1 VAVKTT
7 AHSWTLDRRDFIICG
22 LATGGLAIGLAA
34 APVSAQTLQ
43 LNEPTNPELKDL
55 LLNQG
60 VFDIWLSVGPDESIV
75 VKVANSEMGQGV
87 MTALPMILA
96 EELDADWAN
105 VRAELSPTAD
115 IYFMPGDIGGG
126 NRQMAGNS
134 YSISRRYLQMRYA
147 GAMAREMLI
156 AAAASRWKVATDQCR
171 TQAGYVLHPEG
182 EIRLGYGEVATQAAA
197 LTLPTSP
204 RLKEASNFKIIGRSL
219 PRLDIPDKVMGKAVY
234 GIDIAWDGLLV
245 AAIRRSPVFGGKI
258 KSINASVA
266 EKMPGVQAVLAL
278 EDSVAVVAE
287 RYWQAAAAL
296 QQVQI
301 VFGSPDGP
309 LLNSPS
315 IERLSRDSL
324 DRNGKVMLSVGN
336 WDRAAKGANLI
347 AADYYSP
354 LMTHVCLE
362 PPNCTI
368 DLGQKYCNVWI
379 GTQENTLF
387 QKKVAELTGLPLDR
401 ITIHVPYLGG
411 GFGRR
416 TEAHAELVQAVE
428 IAKRIR
434 RPVKL
439 IWSREEDIQQGY
451 YRLPAAVRMT
461 AVLDDAGRPAALKAV
476 VATPSLIEGFYSGIK
491 LPGGD
496 PTSVYAL
503 AERIIYAIPDRHTET
518 VQTDIAPIPTGP
530 FRGVGYSAN
539 VFALESFIDELAE
552 KAGQDPFAYR
562 RRMLAHWPQALA
574 VLERAAALAGWD
586 RLPVGQH
593 AGLAVH
599 EIEETVLAIVVV
611 IAPGEEVLP
620 RILRVVAAIDCGRAI
635 NPDGVRAQVEG
646 SILMGLSS
654 ALFEEIHL
662 RQGAVVEH
670 QLGDGEGLY
679 RILSMAEAPKI
690 EVTLVASNAP
700 PAGVGECGVP
710 GTGAAL
716 ANALYRMTGKRLRTM
731 PFAPQLAD

>member
-1 VAVKTT
+1 MT
-7 AHSWTLDRRDFIICG
+7 APSWTLDRRGFLIYG
-22 LATGGLAIGLAA
+22 VATGGLAIGLAA
-34 APVSAQTLQ
+34 APVLALAVQAE
-43 LNEPTNPELKDL
+43 EPTNPALKDL

-60 VFDIWLSVGPDESIV
+60 VFDVWLSVEPDESIV
-75 VKVANSEMGQGV
+75 VKVGNSEMGQGV

-126 NRQMAGNS
+126 NRQMTGTS

-156 AAAASRWKVATDQCR
+156 AAAASRWKVAAEQCR
-171 TQAGYVLHPEG
+171 TQTGYVLHPDG
-182 EIRLGYGEVATQAAA
+182 ETRLGYGEVATQAAG
-197 LTLPTSP
+197 LKPPTSP
-204 RLKEASNFKIIGRSL
+204 KLKEASDFKIIGRSL
-219 PRLDIPDKVMGKAVY
+219 PRLDIPYKVTGKAVY

-245 AAIRRSPVFGGKI
+245 AAVRRSPVFGGKI
-258 KSINASVA
+258 KSINAAVA
-266 EKMPGVQAVLAL
+266 EKMPGVKAVLAL

-296 QQVQI
+296 EQVQS
-301 VFGSPDGP
+301 VFSSPVAS
-309 LLNSPS
+309 LLDSPA

-336 WDRAAKGANLI
+336 WDRAAKGANLA
-347 AADYYSP
+347 AADYYTP
-354 LMTHVCLE
+354 ILTHVCLE
-362 PPNCTI
+362 PPNCTV
-368 DLGQKYCNVWI
+368 DLRQDECNVWI
-379 GTQENTLF
+379 GSQENTLF

-401 ITIHVPYLGG
+401 INIHVPYLGG

-428 IAKRIR
+428 IAKRVK

-451 YRLPAAVRMT
+451 YRLPAAVRIT
-461 AVLDDAGRPAALKAV
+461 AVLDDAGWPVAIKAV
-476 VATPSLIEGFYSGIK
+476 VATPSLIEGFYSGVK

-503 AERIIYAIPDRHTET
+503 TERMIYAIPVQHTET
-518 VQTDIAPIPTGP
+518 VQTEMKPIPTGP

-539 VFALESFIDELAE
+539 VFAIESFIDELAA
-552 KAGQDPFAYR
+552 KAGQDPLAYR
-562 RRMLAHWPQALA
+562 RRMLAHRPQALA
-574 VLERAAALAGWD
+574 VLEQAAALAGWD
-586 RLPVGQH
+586 RLPDGHH

-599 EIEETVLAIVVV
+599 EIDGAVIAIVVV
-611 IAPGEEVLP
+611 IAPGVKVLP
-620 RILRVVAAIDCGRAI
+620 RIIRVVAAVDCGRAI

-679 RILSMAEAPKI
+679 RIFSMAEAPKI
-690 EVTLVASNAP
+690 DVALLPSNAP
-700 PAGVGECGVP
+700 PTGVGECGVP
-710 GTGAAL
+710 GAGAAL
-716 ANALYRMTGKRLRTM
+716 ANALYQMTGKRLRTM